1 MRRHARPRR
10 DGSLRRGTGG
20 PARRLPAIVLPAGTC
35 DRHGHALHRQ
45 HAGRRHHAPLLR
57 IFRHPRL
64 TAPAAA
70 RRGIRRRVA
79 ARSGR
84 LRLHARLRSLRKAPR
99 GMVPARKGG
108 ARPLLREAARNRR
121 QHRYRGAPHG
131 AVVGRGNEIPR
142 GTGGRIHRRMRRRP
156 AAAQCP
162 RGDEPP
168 LRRRARKFD
177 ALPPRD
183 GKPLEHRG
191 RLPLYGRDAADR
203 RRTGG
208 EDPRARRDDAG
219 AEPRRSPAHRRAAH
233 HGRGAGRRADAAGK
247 NRHLGHPSRG
257 DIPPD
262 RPDARRPQGIPG
274 TDRQPARLIRALLGI
289 PAAEAGAVPLHQ
301 PEPLLLRRERC
312 LEDAFRPGSHAAGD
326 GAA

>member
-1 MRRHARPRR
+1 MLAREGMESASRNRRPCPEAACNRSPGGDMRSTRACTTSAACR
-10 DGSLRRGTGG
+10 
-20 PARRLPAIVLPAGTC
+20 
-35 DRHGHALHRQ
+35 
-45 HAGRRHHAPLLR
+45 
-57 IFRHPRL
+57 
-64 TAPAAA
+64 PAASCA
-70 RRGIRRRVA
+70 VTSNISASSAHCACG
-79 ARSGR
+79 RSTRHSTSCRCPEPGR

-108 ARPLLREAARNRR
+108 SAATREAARNRR

-142 GTGGRIHRRMRRRP
+142 GTGGRIHRRMSRRP

-219 AEPRRSPAHRRAAH
+219 AEPRRSPAHRRRRITGVELAD
-233 HGRGAGRRADAAGK
+233 GRMLRAKTVISAI
-247 NRHLGHPSRG
+247 HP
-257 DIPPD
+257 
-262 RPDARRPQGIPG
+262 AE
-274 TDRQPARLIRALLGI
+274 TFRLIGPTPSIRKAF
-289 PAAEAGAVPLHQ
+289 
-301 PEPLLLRRERC
+301 RERI
-312 LEDAFRPGSHAAGD
+312 GSLPTRTGSSRHTCC
-326 GAA
+326 

>member
-208 EDPRARRDDAG
+208 SASTE
-219 AEPRRSPAHRRAAH
+219 
-233 HGRGAGRRADAAGK
+233 GR
-247 NRHLGHPSRG
+247 
-257 DIPPD
+257 
-262 RPDARRPQGIPG
+262 
-274 TDRQPARLIRALLGI
+274 
-289 PAAEAGAVPLHQ
+289 
-301 PEPLLLRRERC
+301 C
-312 LEDAFRPGSHAAGD
+312 WC
-326 GAA
+326 GAAS